1 MRNPIF
7 QFIVGSVIFSF
18 LFYSCARSKNRLFT
32 LLAPDHTSIRFSNR
46 IFENDSINIIDNE
59 YVYNGGGV
67 AIGDFNN
74 DGLQDVYF
82 TGNMGSNR
90 LYINRGNLK
99 FSDVTDA
106 SHATGEG
113 RWSSGVALVD
123 INNDDWLDIYVCATF
138 RSDPIARANM
148 LYVNQGPGKDGVPV
162 FKEMATEYGIAD
174 TTQTTNAAFFDYDRD
189 GDLDLFV
196 LVDRMEPDHY
206 PNKYKYTI
214 TDGSS
219 PGTSRLYRN
228 DWNDSLKHSVFT
240 DVSKTAGILVEGYGL
255 GVHIS
260 DMNRDGWPDIYVTN
274 DYISNDLLY
283 VNNQDGTF
291 TDRAAAYLKHTS
303 FSAMGN
309 DIADIN
315 NDGLQDIIALDMQPE
330 DNFRKKMMLNPNNYS
345 LYINTKEYGYQYQ
358 YVRNTVQLN
367 LGFRPGNDSLKHP
380 MFADIA
386 YYSGLSSTDWSWAPL
401 VADFDND
408 GYRDV
413 IITNGFPRDVTDHDF
428 IAYRTNTKNYAP
440 KEMLLEQ
447 IPAVKLRNYAFRNNG
462 DLTFANVSEEW
473 GIEMP
478 TFSNGAAFADLDND
492 GDLDYIVNNI
502 NDSAHVYRNNLNDAK
517 SDATNYLRIRLENK
531 PGNKEA
537 FGALVEIEY
546 GDGKRQVS
554 EQTPYRGYLSTMES
568 FIHFGLGRDT
578 IVRKIKVT
586 WPDGKIQWLN
596 DVKSNQVTTIK
607 RAPGL
612 PLAEIEHRNR
622 QTLLTD
628 ITTATGISYS
638 HQDRDYIDFSV
649 QKLLPHKFSQYGP
662 ALAVGDVNGDKLDD
676 LFIGGSYG
684 YSGKF
689 FLQKQGSGFSEKYL
703 VANAN
708 TDNKQEE
715 DGGVVLFDAE
725 NDGDLDLFIASGGYE
740 NSNGSDNYV
749 DRFYINDGNGNF
761 IQDLEAIPASHLSK
775 SCVKAADYDNDGDLD
790 LFIGGRVMPEKY
802 PLPVS
807 SFILRNDSKP
817 GSVHFT
823 DVTKEIAPE
832 LIDVGLVCDMLWTD
846 FDNDGLL
853 DIMLAGEWMPLT
865 ILKNER
871 ARFRNITKLS
881 GLDTMYGW
889 WSSLCAGDFD
899 NDGDVD
905 YVAGNTGLNT
915 FYKASKDHPVKIYAG
930 DFNKDGGYDAI
941 PSLYLPDKKNQL
953 QEFPAFGRDDM
964 IRQMIAFKARFTNY
978 NSYAV
983 ATLNKVLTQPE
994 MDQSLKLY
1002 ADCLASCFIRNNGN
1016 GKFEMKRLPVTAQLS
1031 TVYAMI
1037 ADDVNG
1043 DQNLDLIITG
1053 NDYGIEI
1060 GTGRY
1065 DAFNGLVLIG
1075 DGIGNFIPMAAA
1087 ESGLYIPGDGKSLAL
1102 LFAKDQ
1108 PLLLA
1113 AQNQGP
1119 LLVFSKNTS
1128 CKAIHLLPGDRFAD
1142 IQYENGKKRKEEFY
1156 YGNTF
1161 YSQSGRYIIACVGL
1175 QSITITD
1182 DKGKKRRAI
1191 F

>member
-1 MRNPIF
+1 
-7 QFIVGSVIFSF
+7 
-18 LFYSCARSKNRLFT
+18 
-32 LLAPDHTSIRFSNR
+32 
-46 IFENDSINIIDNE
+46 
-59 YVYNGGGV
+59 
-67 AIGDFNN
+67 
-74 DGLQDVYF
+74 
-82 TGNMGSNR
+82 
-90 LYINRGNLK
+90 
-99 FSDVTDA
+99 
-106 SHATGEG
+106 
-113 RWSSGVALVD
+113 
-123 INNDDWLDIYVCATF
+123 
-138 RSDPIARANM
+138 
-148 LYVNQGPGKDGVPV
+148 
-162 FKEMATEYGIAD
+162 
-174 TTQTTNAAFFDYDRD
+174 
-189 GDLDLFV
+189 
-196 LVDRMEPDHY
+196 
-206 PNKYKYTI
+206 
-214 TDGSS
+214 
-219 PGTSRLYRN
+219 
-228 DWNDSLKHSVFT
+228 
-240 DVSKTAGILVEGYGL
+240 
-255 GVHIS
+255 
-260 DMNRDGWPDIYVTN
+260 
-274 DYISNDLLY
+274 
-283 VNNQDGTF
+283 
-291 TDRAAAYLKHTS
+291 
-303 FSAMGN
+303 
-309 DIADIN
+309 
-315 NDGLQDIIALDMQPE
+315 
-330 DNFRKKMMLNPNNYS
+330 
-345 LYINTKEYGYQYQ
+345 
-358 YVRNTVQLN
+358 
-367 LGFRPGNDSLKHP
+367 
-380 MFADIA
+380 
-386 YYSGLSSTDWSWAPL
+386 
-401 VADFDND
+401 
-408 GYRDV
+408 
-413 IITNGFPRDVTDHDF
+413 
-428 IAYRTNTKNYAP
+428 
-440 KEMLLEQ
+440 
-447 IPAVKLRNYAFRNNG
+447 
-462 DLTFANVSEEW
+462 
-473 GIEMP
+473 
-478 TFSNGAAFADLDND
+478 
-492 GDLDYIVNNI
+492 
-502 NDSAHVYRNNLNDAK
+502 
-517 SDATNYLRIRLENK
+517 
-531 PGNKEA
+531 
-537 FGALVEIEY
+537 
-546 GDGKRQVS
+546 
-554 EQTPYRGYLSTMES
+554 
-568 FIHFGLGRDT
+568 
-578 IVRKIKVT
+578 
-586 WPDGKIQWLN
+586 
-596 DVKSNQVTTIK
+596 
-607 RAPGL
+607 
-612 PLAEIEHRNR
+612 
-622 QTLLTD
+622 
-628 ITTATGISYS
+628 
-638 HQDRDYIDFSV
+638 
-649 QKLLPHKFSQYGP
+649 
-662 ALAVGDVNGDKLDD
+662 
-676 LFIGGSYG
+676 
-684 YSGKF
+684 
-689 FLQKQGSGFSEKYL
+689 
-703 VANAN
+703 
-708 TDNKQEE
+708 
-715 DGGVVLFDAE
+715 
-725 NDGDLDLFIASGGYE
+725 
-740 NSNGSDNYV
+740 
-749 DRFYINDGNGNF
+749 
-761 IQDLEAIPASHLSK
+761 
-775 SCVKAADYDNDGDLD
+775 
-790 LFIGGRVMPEKY
+790 
-802 PLPVS
+802 
-807 SFILRNDSKP
+807 LRNDSKP

-1075 DGIGNFIPMAAA
+1075 DGIGNFLPMAAA

-1182 DKGKKRRAI
+1182 DKGKKRRAS